1 MNKWAKWMVLI
12 IVLLAGCTN
21 KGYDT
26 AINNGYQSLEQGKYE
41 DAKNYFEEAYE
52 AKNTEETEQGKEI
65 ARMMLE
71 AETAF
76 DEGKWEYVLGLL
88 DEIENIGKKGKAYDS
103 VKEKIVQLKQ
113 DSEKLYALYT
123 DLEAKMGEASNH
135 RKENEYDKAVA
146 IYDEIE
152 LVDSSNHRI
161 QALVK
166 QAAEELDKTKQEKKS
181 SQNNSNS
188 SKDEDDDSVEEGENV
203 TKQGVSIEE
212 AERIIREALKIPAA
226 TYVQFDHEDGD
237 DFIIHVYD
245 IIKNEGEVSHTA
257 TLGWYRV
264 NKNSGEWYDL
274 MN

>member
-41 DAKNYFEEAYE
+41 DAKNYFEEGYE

-123 DLEAKMGEASNH
+123 DLEVKMGEASNH

-146 IYDEIE
+146 IYEEIE
-152 LVDSSNHRI
+152 SVDSSNQKI
-161 QALVK
+161 QALAK
-166 QAAEELDKTKQEKKS
+166 QASEELGKTEGEKYFFQNRSHTEKDSGSDNEESNETAEEI
-181 SQNNSNS
+181 
-188 SKDEDDDSVEEGENV
+188 
-203 TKQGVSIEE
+203 SIEE
-212 AERIIREALKIPAA
+212 AEQIIREALKVPST
-226 TYVQFDHEDGD
+226 TYVVLDHEDGD
-237 DFIIHVYD
+237 DYIIHVYD
-245 IIKNEGEVSHTA
+245 IIKNEGEPGHTT
-257 TLGWYRV
+257 TLGWYV
-264 NKNSGEWYDL
+264 INKKSGNWYDM